1 MNQIKPL
8 LTEKILTTILDNK
21 DNALDKLDIESFH
34 VYNFIKEQFNQTED
48 VRNNHL
54 FQFTYRSF
62 YRLDNAGL
70 TPEFKS
76 RYFELL
82 QEYRTK
88 EISLKDI
95 CIDLYE
101 YKTRKGLNSV
111 QFSFATKLANT
122 INPNYPIYDSQVIK
136 LFNFNQPYY
145 LKDRDLKIDK
155 YLEQY
160 TYISST
166 QKDLLLNEHII
177 TILNSMNNIFGESS
191 VKMEESKKLDT
202 LMWAVGKVLN
212 EK

>member
-8 LTEKILTTILDNK
+8 MTEKVLATILENK
-21 DNALDKLDIESFH
+21 DKALKQLDVESFH
-34 VYNFIKEQFNQTED
+34 VYDFIKEQFNQSKD
-48 VRNNHL
+48 INCNPL

-70 TPEFKS
+70 TPDFKK

-88 EISLKDI
+88 PIDLKAI

-111 QFSFATKLANT
+111 QFSFVTKLANT
-122 INPNYPIYDSQVIK
+122 INPNFSIYDSEVIK
-136 LFNFNQPYY
+136 LFDFNQPYY
-145 LKDRDLKIDK
+145 LKDRDEKIDK

-160 TYISST
+160 DYIQHVSKELIKN
-166 QKDLLLNEHII
+166 KDIQ
-177 TILNSMNNIFGESS
+177 SIFLEMDSLFGDVCKSIGDI
-191 VKMEESKKLDT
+191 KKLDF
-202 LMWAVGKVLN
+202 LMWGVGKELA
-212 EK
+212 

>member
-1 MNQIKPL
+1 MTQINSL
-8 LTEKILTTILDNK
+8 MTEKVLTTILENK
-21 DNALDKLDIESFH
+21 DKALNKLDIESFH
-34 VYNFIKEQFNQTED
+34 VYNFINEQYKETED

-70 TPEFKS
+70 TPDFKK

-101 YKTRKGLNSV
+101 YKTRIGYNSV

-122 INPNYPIYDSQVIK
+122 IDASYPIYDSEVIK

-160 TYISST
+160 KYISST
-166 QKDLLLNEHII
+166 SKELLLNKNII
-177 TILNSMNNIFGESS
+177 LILNSMNSIFGESS

>member
-8 LTEKILTTILDNK
+8 MTEKVLATILDNK
-21 DNALDKLDIESFH
+21 DKALKQLDVESFH
-34 VYNFIKEQFNQTED
+34 VYDFIKEQFNQSKD
-48 VRNNHL
+48 INCNPL

-70 TPEFKS
+70 TPDFKK

-88 EISLKDI
+88 PIDLKAI

-111 QFSFATKLANT
+111 QFSFVTKLANT
-122 INPNYPIYDSQVIK
+122 INPNFSIYDSEVIK
-136 LFNFNQPYY
+136 LFDFNQPYY
-145 LKDRDLKIDK
+145 LKDRDEKIDK

-160 TYISST
+160 DYIQHVSKELIKN
-166 QKDLLLNEHII
+166 KDIQ
-177 TILNSMNNIFGESS
+177 SIFLEMDSLFGDVCKSIGDI
-191 VKMEESKKLDT
+191 KKLDF
-202 LMWAVGKVLN
+202 LMWGVGKELA
-212 EK
+212 